1 MKCFFFLSFFFY
13 SKLNYEESK
22 RRFEFRFHFNLNKNE
37 EINKSLEGKSN
48 FAKKNIEINSQVSKY
63 KDKNN
68 IFQKWKIKLKK
79 YMLFYSH
86 FIRNIFIEK

>member
-1 MKCFFFLSFFFY
+1 MFLFFSLFFY
-13 SKLNYEESK
+13 SKLNCEESK
-22 RRFEFRFHFNLNKNE
+22 RRFEIRFRSNLNKNE

-68 IFQKWKIKLKK
+68 IFQKCKIKLKRNVI
-79 YMLFYSH
+79 LFAFY
-86 FIRNIFIEK
+86 